1 MNVYEYDF
9 DEQELR
15 ERLDAELGVITAGA
29 VPMEAVIGQGR
40 TIMRR
45 RRQAWGGAL
54 GAVAAVTAASLLST
68 SVLHGTQPTKP
79 RPLNKHSITV
89 NSSAHDRANG
99 LIGSGTIDGITW
111 ADSISTSSGHAE
123 YMQSIGGAP
132 SVTVG
137 RLVDDGSEPKASAP
151 LQDLVGESGSVDGPS
166 GESVYFTY
174 GSVPSD
180 VASLVV
186 DFADGESDVVPAVT
200 VGAHRYVAFAGTT
213 NVPVV
218 RLIAYND
225 VGAELGYSIPFN
237 NATLPIIESW
247 YQPGEIP
254 SLEQASATISGTL
267 GTVHWSLR
275 LDVGPFGDCATN
287 SIPPLITGVIDCSAP
302 AIPSTGD
309 LGVVASGAGNPLVVA
324 GALNPAV
331 VRVVAVLADG
341 TSVQLPL
348 RHLDG
353 TAFSGYV
360 FPAGTQLRSLTSY
373 DSAGKVLASEQNL
386 S

>member
-1 MNVYEYDF
+1 MNVYEYEC

-29 VPMEAVIGQGR
+29 APMEAVIGAGR
-40 TIMRR
+40 TMKRR

-79 RPLNKHSITV
+79 TPLNKHSITV
-89 NSSAHDRANG
+89 NSSAHDTAKG

-111 ADSISTSSGHAE
+111 ADSISTSTGNAE

-132 SVTVG
+132 SSTAG
-137 RLVDDGSEPKASAP
+137 RLVDDGSEPTASAP
-151 LQDLVGESGSVDGPS
+151 LRDLDGESGSVVGPS

-180 VASLVV
+180 IASLVV

-200 VGAHRYVAFAGTT
+200 VGAHRYVVFAGTA
-213 NVPVV
+213 NVPLL
-218 RLIAYND
+218 RLTAYND
-225 VGAELGYSIPFN
+225 VGAQLGYSIPFN
-237 NATLPIIESW
+237 NKALPIIESW

-254 SLEQASATISGTL
+254 SLKQSTTTISGNA
-267 GTVHWSLR
+267 GSVHWELK
-275 LDVGPFGDCATN
+275 LDVGPFGVCETYTV
-287 SIPPLITGVIDCSAP
+287 PPLITGTTGCTPPV
-302 AIPSTGD
+302 IPSTDSLSPGT
-309 LGVVASGAGNPLVVA
+309 ASGTPMVIAGE
-324 GALNPAV
+324 LNPAV
-331 VRVVAVLADG
+331 ARVVAVLADG

-353 TAFSGYV
+353 MVFSGYV
-360 FPAGTQLRSLTSY
+360 FPVGTQLRSLTSY
-373 DSAGKVLASEQNL
+373 DGAGKVLASEQNL